1 MSTCY
6 WSCNRVRGDVWASS
20 SPILVPRPFTCIGQ
34 APPDIPTVVCC
45 VLRARSLFCVW
56 VVDGIAA
63 FFFFLHISSSR
74 VNTQDKNIKTG
85 VVGSFPLLPVALSK
99 ADHIAQAAGQLWSSG
114 KDRRSYQF
122 RRGPFRSGEQSCSS
136 NATFGIPLGWLTL
149 TRARLLCSTRIET
162 TPCRVSRCCPRRSV
176 ANARGQA
183 FREFTLLI
191 FCGTWRQQHI
201 PISHVRLAIGVDT
214 LTRRFTYIFAAVFQY
229 YQCPI
234 FFFSSCDYVRYQM

>member
-1 MSTCY
+1 MFGPLRRRY
-6 WSCNRVRGDVWASS
+6 WCLA
-20 SPILVPRPFTCIGQ
+20 L
-34 APPDIPTVVCC
+34 
-45 VLRARSLFCVW
+45 LRALGKLHRTYRRSYVACCAQGACFVFGLST
-56 VVDGIAA
+56 GSRL
-63 FFFFLHISSSR
+63 FFLHISSSR

-85 VVGSFPLLPVALSK
+85 VVGSFPLLPVARSK